1 MLGERRTEGYLSC
14 FLEINYK
21 ASRERSVTSI
31 SKFSLPTRPA
41 FLKIW
46 DLIAP
51 MRRQIPEDQPSKGG
65 WSGTEGA
72 ADLEIR
78 SPGYGPSSALP
89 QCMTLHSPV
98 ALTCKM
104 KDGQDSPLE
113 HSDLELMCQCG
124 TGDPT
129 EHPPVDSRSCFG
141 ASEKELCRAVK
152 NRALRGFFFFSFLSF
167 FRTSS
172 QCVEDLH

>member
-1 MLGERRTEGYLSC
+1 
-14 FLEINYK
+14 
-21 ASRERSVTSI
+21 
-31 SKFSLPTRPA
+31 
-41 FLKIW
+41 
-46 DLIAP
+46 

-152 NRALRGFFFFSFLSF
+152 NRALRGFFFFFSFLSF

-172 QCVEDLH
+172 QCPLEPGSYFFVVQEGVQEEQSKETKLNVHKNVPKE